1 MIVLR
6 LSMQDEDIMQVPCGY
21 IDGRLVNH
29 YSNPGRGLIMN
40 DTNRPSDTI
49 YHKQCSYWGEINLY
63 S

>member
-29 YSNPGRGLIMN
+29 YSNPGRGLLMN
-40 DTNRPSDTI
+40 DTNRPVTLYTI
-49 YHKQCSYWGEINLY
+49 NSVAIGAR
-63 S
+63 